1 MVDNIHWISSL
12 TSEWWRK
19 DFCWLAKGK
28 SGKAITYH
36 WVLADFS
43 SGKYQSCHLFWQV
56 CCQVV
61 IHARVPANQ
70 KEIKERGE
78 VKKTKKG
85 PTWVDRARHLQ
96 CLENKPRCRQELCFA
111 LSPSVA
117 TMTNVVRIKCVS
129 ATSIVMSMITDYL
142 RIGSKMPGCTETRC
156 SSSHNGHSQRR
167 GGHDV

>member
-1 MVDNIHWISSL
+1 MVEEGLLLVGEGEVWESHHLPLSVSRFFI
-12 TSEWWRK
+12 R
-19 DFCWLAKGK
+19 
-28 SGKAITYH
+28 Y
-36 WVLADFS
+36 
-43 SGKYQSCHLFWQV
+43 YQSCHLFWQV

-111 LSPSVA
+111 LSQLVA

-129 ATSIVMSMITDYL
+129 ATLIVMSMIITDYL